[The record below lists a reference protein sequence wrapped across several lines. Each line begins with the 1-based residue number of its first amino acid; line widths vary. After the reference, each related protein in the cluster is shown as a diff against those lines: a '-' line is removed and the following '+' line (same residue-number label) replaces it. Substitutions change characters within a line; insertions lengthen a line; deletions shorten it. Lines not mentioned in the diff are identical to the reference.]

1 MLPYEWSFC
10 KLSLTCQLL
19 RLARFPIISQMCEL
33 DAWMFEAKPGQPGF
47 LIYMIVRTIL
57 NICGSHGFRYL
68 LHPSEVSL
76 RESSSVKE
84 SHFTK
89 DSEHV
94 HGSGLKVREYFTKD
108 SEYVFSRKQKRLRVI
123 QTCFYG
129 SCCWYLFHG
138 ERVLCEL

>member
-10 KLSLTCQLL
+10 KLSLTHQLL

-33 DAWMFEAKPGQPGF
+33 DAWMFEAKPGQSGF

-57 NICGSHGFRYL
+57 NICGSHWFRYL

-84 SHFTK
+84 GHFTK

-108 SEYVFSRKQKRLRVI
+108 SEHLYEEI
-123 QTCFYG
+123 
-129 SCCWYLFHG
+129 
-138 ERVLCEL
+138 

>member
-33 DAWMFEAKPGQPGF
+33 DAWMFEAKQGQSGF

-57 NICGSHGFRYL
+57 NICGSHGFRPL
-68 LHPSEVSL
+68 LHPFDVSY

-84 SHFTK
+84 GYFTK

-108 SEYVFSRKQKRLRVI
+108 SEHLYEEI
-123 QTCFYG
+123 
-129 SCCWYLFHG
+129 
-138 ERVLCEL
+138 